1 MMDDIYKDHLVKALA
16 GDAVHKEHI
25 RGMYLGMYLAWM
37 DHLLTVERFCEY
49 YEISDLSI
57 GKAVINV
64 GRLIQEEY
72 RAEQHKKRMD
82 VTGDY

>member
-1 MMDDIYKDHLVKALA
+1 MRDDDYKNYIVKALV
-16 GDAVHKEHI
+16 GEEVSKEWM
-25 RGMYLGMYLAWM
+25 RDRYLDWM
-37 DHLLTVERFCEY
+37 NHFLTVERFCEY
-49 YEISDLSI
+49 YEIIDLSV